1 MIKSKEDYLF
11 YLEAD
16 RISQRIP
23 KKQSLSRQVK
33 SFISPNYIWEFQKS
47 LRKLEYSRNCKKGLI
62 AAIHRIF
69 IKRKYRKLSMKLGFS
84 IPINVFG
91 PGLSIAHYGT
101 IVVNSGAKIGANCRL
116 HTSVNIG
123 TGNGYADN
131 APTLGDNCYIAPG
144 AKLYG
149 GISIAD
155 NVVIGANAVVNKSF
169 EENNIAIAGMPA
181 RKIADITTSDFIFTS
196 SILVER
202 GLNND
207 DSLLKLTA
215 RALSKKLNTGTN
227 NSDTKPLEEALLN

>member
-16 RISQRIP
+16 RISQRVP
-23 KKQSLSRQVK
+23 KKQGLPRRIK

-62 AAIHRIF
+62 ASIHRIF

-84 IPINVFG
+84 IPTNVFG

-101 IVVNSGAKIGANCRL
+101 IVVNSGASIGANCRL

-123 TGNGYADN
+123 TGNGHADN

-155 NVVIGANAVVNKSF
+155 NIVIGANAVVNKSF

-181 RKIADITTSDFIFTS
+181 KKIADIRTRDFIFTS
-196 SILVER
+196 SIIVER

-207 DSLLKLTA
+207 DDLLKLTA
-215 RALSKKLNTGTN
+215 RALAEKLNTRSTKSG
-227 NSDTKPLEEALLN
+227 TKPLEKALIS

>member
-1 MIKSKEDYLF
+1 MIKSKKDYLF

-23 KKQSLSRQVK
+23 KKQSLLRRVK

-47 LRKLEYSRNCKKGLI
+47 LRKLEYSKNCKKGLI
-62 AAIHRIF
+62 SSIHRVF

-101 IVVNSGAKIGANCRL
+101 IVVNSGARIGANCRL

-169 EENNIAIAGMPA
+169 EESNIAIAGMPA
-181 RKIADITTSDFIFTS
+181 RKIADVVTSDFIFTS
-196 SILVER
+196 SIIVER

-207 DSLLKLTA
+207 DNLLKLTA
-215 RALSKKLNTGTN
+215 RALSKKLNPEAN